1 MNERERLEFL
11 MRCHNLTPSLFAD
24 KVGIQRA
31 SVSHILSGR
40 NKISLDIVVKIN
52 RVFPDASFEWL
63 INGTGAAPKGA
74 DAPKEEPEQPMLFDT
89 PAVLADAVAEEPK
102 RVSVVQQ
109 KAQQQQKSVVA
120 QPKQQR
126 RVANV
131 RNIQPTN
138 DRYIKEIRIF
148 YSDGTY
154 ETLFPEK

>member
-11 MRCHNLTPSLFAD
+11 MRCYNLTPSLFAD

-126 RVANV
+126 RVLNV

>member
-131 RNIQPTN
+131 RNIQPAN

>member
-63 INGTGAAPKGA
+63 INGTGAAPKGV
-74 DAPKEEPEQPMLFDT
+74 DVQKEEPELPMLFDT
-89 PAVLADAVAEEPK
+89 PSVAVETIVEEPK
-102 RVSVVQQ
+102 RAAVVQQ
-109 KAQQQQKSVVA
+109 KSQQQQKSVVA

-126 RVANV
+126 RVLNV
-131 RNIQPTN
+131 RNIQPAN

>member
-89 PAVLADAVAEEPK
+89 PAVAADAVAEEPK

>member
-1 MNERERLEFL
+1 

-74 DAPKEEPEQPMLFDT
+74 DAPKEESEQPMLFDT

-109 KAQQQQKSVVA
+109 KAQQQKSVVA

-126 RVANV
+126 RVLNV
-131 RNIQPTN
+131 RNIQPAN